1 MINREWAEE
10 AKLTLGGLRMQPHLG
25 AITNWGGGIASFTAR
40 HISKHSAYNIDL
52 RTATMAD
59 KTDLYKR
66 YSLLSI
72 PIYYAQQAYHFWR
85 SDVAQI
91 VTAALGTAVLL
102 LTAYRFS
109 LFLWGYVRPS
119 TLQRYCHSQTGSW
132 ALVTGANDGIGRA
145 FADELLDRGFNVLLH
160 GRNSE
165 KLERVRKEMMATY
178 PKRSIDVVVAD
189 ASRTDRPE
197 RAVLEKVQQLP
208 GKLVVLVNNV
218 GGVNIKPAYQAF
230 GAMSTAD
237 TDTVFNINARF
248 PLHLTSLLMPT
259 LIANKPALILNCGSA
274 AGVFGVP
281 YLVTYSGTKA
291 FLEGFT
297 RGLAAELACEGLD
310 KDVEAK
316 CFIINNTRSAGNKGE
331 MPLFTVDA
339 RDLARGALAKVGSGR
354 VVEYGHWRH
363 AVQANLMGLLP
374 EERVVKAMIPE
385 MRKRKA
391 EEEESAKSQ

>member
-1 MINREWAEE
+1 
-10 AKLTLGGLRMQPHLG
+10 
-25 AITNWGGGIASFTAR
+25 
-40 HISKHSAYNIDL
+40 
-52 RTATMAD
+52 MAD

-72 PIYYAQQAYHFWR
+72 PIYYAQQAYLFWR
-85 SDVAQI
+85 SDVTQF

-145 FADELLDRGFNVLLH
+145 FADELLDRGFNLLLH
-160 GRNSE
+160 GRNPE
-165 KLERVRKEMMATY
+165 KLERVRKEMLADY
-178 PKRSIDVVVAD
+178 PKRSVEIVVAD

-208 GKLVVLVNNV
+208 GKLIVLVNNV
-218 GGVNIKPAYQAF
+218 GGVNIQPAYQAF
-230 GAMSTAD
+230 SAMSTAD

-316 CFIINNTRSAGNKGE
+316 CFIINNTRGDA
-331 MPLFTVDA
+331 LFTVDA
-339 RDLARGALAKVGSGR
+339 WDLARGALAKVGSGR

-374 EERVVKAMIPE
+374 EERLMKAMIPE